1 MREPSAATP
10 KYSLVVP
17 FHNEQQSVVELHRQ
31 LSEVMT
37 GRFEPVEFIYVD
49 DQSSDATP
57 QLLAKIAQEDPRVA
71 VLRLKK
77 NYGQTTAL
85 AAGFDFASG
94 DIIISMDGD
103 LQHDPAEI
111 PMMLETMD
119 QTGADIVSG
128 WRQKRVD
135 NYILRRLPSRVAN
148 WMMAKLSGVDIHD
161 FGTTFKVYKRETIKD
176 VPLYGE
182 MHRFIPALASWNG
195 AKIVEVPI
203 KNIVRPE
210 GKSHYGISRTVRVF
224 FDIITIRFLMRY
236 MTRPLHF
243 FGPPG
248 LLGIFSGGLILTGLM
263 AKKALFHEAI
273 FVEHGPLLVL
283 GGMLCLFGVQ
293 ILAVGLIGELLTR
306 THFESRENPMYRI
319 ELVQG
324 NSLGYGTSERTVAN
338 LRSKAVASS
347 PTAG

>member
-1 MREPSAATP
+1 MREPTATTP
-10 KYSLVVP
+10 RYSLVVP
-17 FHNEQQSVVELHRQ
+17 FHNEQESVLALHRQ
-31 LSEVMT
+31 LSDVMT
-37 GRFEPVEFIYVD
+37 GKYEPVEFVYVD

-71 VLRLKK
+71 ILRLKR

-103 LQHDPAEI
+103 LQHDPSEI
-111 PMMLETMD
+111 PMMLESLEK
-119 QTGADIVSG
+119 TGADIVSG

-135 NYILRRLPSRVAN
+135 NYILRRLPSRIAN
-148 WMMAKLSGVDIHD
+148 WMMARLSGVDIHD
-161 FGTTFKVYKRETIKD
+161 FGTTFKIYRRETIKD

-203 KNIVRPE
+203 RNIVRPD

-248 LLGIFSGGLILTGLM
+248 LLGLFTGGAIMFVLMLKKVLWQESIFLQ
-263 AKKALFHEAI
+263 
-273 FVEHGPLLVL
+273 HGPLLVL
-283 GGMLCLFGVQ
+283 GMMLCLFGVQ
-293 ILAVGLIGELLTR
+293 ILAVGLVGELLTR

-319 ELVQG
+319 EVVQG
-324 NSLGYGTSERTVAN
+324 TGQTGTSRGAPDENSFATRTAA
-338 LRSKAVASS
+338 K
-347 PTAG
+347 